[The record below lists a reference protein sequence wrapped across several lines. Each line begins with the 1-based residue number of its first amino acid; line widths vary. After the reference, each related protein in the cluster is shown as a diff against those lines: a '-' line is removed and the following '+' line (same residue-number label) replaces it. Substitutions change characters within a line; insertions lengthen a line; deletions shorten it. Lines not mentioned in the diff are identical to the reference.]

1 MASLL
6 DSEFITM
13 AKRRDYIALDWVAE
27 EISVSLNDCVS
38 QLRSYLR
45 DPSQQHFLIEARH
58 CLHDVQGSL
67 RMIEFNGEAL
77 LVSEMESGLADSTST
92 GAVSEAQI
100 DAITAIIH
108 AADELPAYLNRGR
121 SNQRQLPISLM
132 MIFNDLRAAN
142 KQALIS
148 SSVLFLPHLDL
159 DQPLQSKSAQL
170 TDSTYSDFIAKLS
183 KMYEIAADAYLRG
196 ADATKNLGYLRKVC
210 SRAMAL
216 CGNYGQWSLWSAA
229 EALIEGLANESIARC
244 LAIESILAR
253 LGEQFES
260 IASEASSGRGDNTIR
275 SLLKDILF
283 YVASSQA
290 NSLSISKLRERHQLA
305 LVLADEVQLPSEE
318 NTQALRNIRTEI
330 VAELRSLAA
339 SVESSAALG
348 QCFEIRDSLAIL
360 GYCDELYALNG
371 ILHPTEAGDIDLS
384 LLSQLAADLN
394 QANHEVPATAL
405 FNDDVEAQEQLDRAL
420 RSLVDQSRKLIADIQ
435 ESILSYVAENWR
447 DKFLRDVPE
456 QLVATSAALK
466 LGGFPAPAE
475 VLDSCASYIADD
487 VLDRKDK
494 PEWLMLDALADAIA
508 AVDYFLERSASGPV
522 DDADGLLYIA
532 EQCVTQLG
540 YPVNTPPRL
549 LRRPSEERIEPQA
562 LRQETPDVEDQS
574 LALDPDILA
583 VFLEEADE
591 ILELLRDVLPKWRAD
606 YSAAE
611 PLAEVRRGFHTL
623 KGSGRMVMA
632 GHIAE
637 LSWAIENMLN
647 KVVDGHNTVDDAR
660 LTVVEKAQRVIPLML
675 EKLANGG
682 GSFEPEYIAVLQ
694 SRAEQLAVKQLPD
707 KDSLAEYEAVH
718 GIPSRYD
725 DSLLSV
731 FLSEAD
737 THLLAIDDYLA
748 DADSY
753 PVPLNDELQRSL
765 HTLKGAS
772 RMAELSS
779 ISDVISPVE
788 ELVKELRSM
797 RVSAGESLINLI
809 ADVSG
814 YTRQQLADLR
824 DGGTSAVAPAGLLR
838 RISAL
843 SVQLIHDAEFAVANG
858 ESDGLAAGALDEFL
872 AVCVE
877 RLQTIMDSSATADL
891 VAADLSQ
898 SAECLAELAE
908 RADAVR
914 CEDFANLAR
923 ATQGFAGRAEDPMA
937 QAYLSL
943 LNAALDQLMEFLNQ
957 LAAEQQLI
965 ENSALLEQLHNF
977 EAVEIVE
984 EIEESAALPVLE
996 LDEEIDPEIVEI
1008 FLEEAGDLLES
1019 LDQAIH
1025 DWSADRSSLAP
1036 LDDLQRYL
1044 HTLKGG
1050 ARMAG
1055 LRIVGDLSHG
1065 FEAAIVAALGQGTN
1079 TSDSFYGDV
1088 HLQQDKLVAAVARAT
1103 DGNYADETAE
1113 ASLETL
1119 TFVPPPEKIE
1129 EVAPVLVSDVAELP
1143 DTLQMASQIRAPQ
1156 EMVKVPS
1163 PLLESLIN
1171 LAGET
1176 SIARS
1181 RAEEQ
1186 LSDIN
1191 FSLDEMETTVER
1203 LQDQVRR
1210 LNMETEAQIAFRQEQ
1225 VQSEGADGFDPL
1237 EFDRYSQLQQLSRSL
1252 LESGSDLVDLRSTLL
1267 DKSRDME
1274 TLLLQQSRINT
1285 ELQEGLMHSQMV
1297 SFARMVPR
1305 LRRGIRQL
1313 SGELNKPVDFR
1324 VFNAEGEMDR
1334 RVLERIIPALEHL
1347 LRNALDHGAE
1357 TVELRREAGKSDH
1370 ATVEMRFDRQGGD
1383 VVIVISDDGGGI
1395 DVQAVRAKAEKL
1407 ELVASDAELSEGQL
1421 LDYIFHP
1428 GFSTASSVTQISGR
1442 GVGLDVVRS
1451 EIKQLGGVV
1460 EVSTERGQG
1469 TRFEIRLPFTVSV
1482 NRALMVAVAGEIY
1495 AVPLNNIE
1503 GIVRVNPYELDVYYQ
1518 DEDQHFEYANKDY
1531 KLRYMG
1537 QLLNSSMAPKLDGQ
1551 VDPKPVLLI
1560 RNADP
1565 VTAIQVDS
1573 LLGSHEVVVK
1583 TLGPQFAGVQG
1594 LSGATVMGD
1603 GSVVVI
1609 LDMLASIRAYAARD
1623 VLPHTHMD
1631 ALAAENTATKM
1642 VMVVDDS
1649 VTVRKVTARLLERQQ
1664 IAVSSARDGLEAITM
1679 LQEMEQLPDVI
1690 LLDIEMPRMDGFE
1703 VLGRMRN
1710 NPRLQD
1716 IPVIV
1721 ISSRTGEKHRQRARS
1736 LGVTSFLG
1744 KPYQEVQLLAAI
1756 NHYTAGLEEA

>member
-1 MASLL
+1 
-6 DSEFITM
+6 M

-45 DPSQQHFLIEARH
+45 DPSQQHFLLEARE

-77 LVSEMESGLADSTST
+77 LVSEMESALAFTDA
-92 GAVSEAQI
+92 GGVSDAQI
-100 DAITAIIH
+100 DAVTAVIQ
-108 AADELPAYLNRGR
+108 AADELPAYLNRER
-121 SNQRQLPISLM
+121 SNQRQLPVSLM

-142 KQALIS
+142 KQALVS
-148 SSVLFLPHLDL
+148 SGVLFLPHLDL
-159 DQPLQSKSAQL
+159 DQPLQNKSAQL
-170 TDSTYSDFIAKLS
+170 TDSTYSDFISKLS

-216 CGNYGQWSLWSAA
+216 CGNYKQWSLWSAA
-229 EALIEGLANESIARC
+229 EALVEGLANESIVRC

-253 LGEQFES
+253 LGGQFDS
-260 IASEASSGRGDNTIR
+260 IATETSTGDEEPKTL

-283 YVASSQA
+283 YVACSQA
-290 NSLSISKLRERHQLA
+290 NSLSISKLRERHKLS
-305 LVLADEVQLPSEE
+305 LVLADEAQSPSEE
-318 NTQALRNIRTEI
+318 NAQALRHIRDEI
-330 VAELRSLAA
+330 VAQLQSLAA
-339 SVESSAALG
+339 NDESSSAVTR
-348 QCFEIRDSLAIL
+348 CFEIRDSLAIL
-360 GYCDELYALNG
+360 GYCDELYALSG
-371 ILHPTEAGDIDLS
+371 ILHPTETGDVDFQ
-384 LLSQLAADLN
+384 LLSSLADSLS
-394 QANHEVPATAL
+394 QANHDVPTAAL
-405 FNDDVEAQEQLDRAL
+405 FNDDIEAQEQLDRAL
-420 RSLVDQSRKLIADIQ
+420 RSLIDQSRKLIADIQ

-447 DKFLRDVPE
+447 DKFLREVPE
-456 QLVATSAALK
+456 QLIATSAALK

-487 VLDRKDK
+487 ILDRKEK

-522 DDADGLLYIA
+522 EDADGLLYIA

-549 LRRPSEERIEPQA
+549 LQRPSEERKRVEPQPIADA
-562 LRQETPDVEDQS
+562 LEQDPEDQS

-583 VFLEEADE
+583 VFLEEAEE
-591 ILELLRDVLPKWRAD
+591 ILELLQDVVPKWRRD
-606 YSAAE
+606 FAATE
-611 PLAEVRRGFHTL
+611 HLAEVRRGFHTL

-647 KVVDGHNTVDDAR
+647 KVVDGHYVIDDAR
-660 LTVVEKAQRVIPLML
+660 LVVVEKAERVIPLML

-682 GSFEPEYIAVLQ
+682 SFEPEYVYALQ
-694 SRAEQLAVKQLPD
+694 CRAEQLTAEQLPET
-707 KDSLAEYEAVH
+707 DSLAEHEAVH
-718 GIPSRYD
+718 GVPSRYD
-725 DSLLSV
+725 ESLLSV

-737 THLLAIDDYLA
+737 THLLVIDDYLA
-748 DADSY
+748 EVDSY
-753 PVPLNDELQRSL
+753 PASLNDELQRSL

-772 RMAELSS
+772 RMADLNS
-779 ISDVISPVE
+779 ISDVITPLE

-797 RVSAGESLINLI
+797 RVSAGENLINLI
-809 ADVSG
+809 ADVSS

-824 DGGTSAVAPAGLLR
+824 DGGASSLAPKGLLR
-838 RISAL
+838 RINTL
-843 SVQLIHDAEFAVANG
+843 SVQLIHDAEFAAASS
-858 ESDGLAAGALDEFL
+858 ESDWLPAGALDEFL
-872 AVCVE
+872 AVCAE
-877 RLQTIMDSSATADL
+877 QLQTLMDFSGTSELA
-891 VAADLSQ
+891 AADLSRR
-898 SAECLAELAE
+898 AECLVELAE
-908 RADAVR
+908 RAETVR
-914 CEDFANLAR
+914 CEGFAELAR
-923 ATQGFAGRAEDPMA
+923 ESKLFAAKATEPLGE
-937 QAYLSL
+937 AYLSL
-943 LNAALDQLMEFLNQ
+943 FNEALDQLMEFLNQ
-957 LAAEQQLI
+957 LAAEQQLV
-965 ENSALLEQLHNF
+965 ENAALLEKLRRF
-977 EAVEIVE
+977 EVVEVVE
-984 EIEESAALPVLE
+984 VDSATEESTPLPVLE
-996 LDEEIDPEIVEI
+996 VDEEIDPEIVEI
-1008 FLEEAGDLLES
+1008 FLEEAADLLES

-1065 FEAAIVAALGQGTN
+1065 FEAAIVASLGQGTN
-1079 TSDSFYGDV
+1079 TSDEFYGEV

-1103 DGNYADETAE
+1103 DGNYADEAAETA
-1113 ASLETL
+1113 LETL
-1119 TFVPPPEKIE
+1119 TFVPPPEAIE
-1129 EVAPVLVSDVAELP
+1129 EVKESLPVSDNVDLP

-1186 LSDIN
+1186 LNDIN

-1357 TVELRREAGKSDH
+1357 AVEQRREAGKPDH
-1370 ATVEMRFDRQGGD
+1370 ATIEMRFDRQGGD

-1395 DVQAVRAKAEKL
+1395 DVQAVRSKAEKL
-1407 ELVASDAELSEGQL
+1407 ELVASDTELSEGQL

-1460 EVSTERGQG
+1460 EVSTERGRG

-1518 DEDQHFEYANKDY
+1518 DESQHFEYADKAY

-1537 QLLNSSMAPKLDGQ
+1537 QLLNSSVAPKLDGQ

-1609 LDMLASIRAYAARD
+1609 LDMLASIRAFAARD
-1623 VLPHTHMD
+1623 VLPHAHTD
-1631 ALAAENTATKM
+1631 VLAAESATAKM

-1664 IAVSSARDGLEAITM
+1664 INVTTARDGLEAVTM

-1744 KPYQEVQLLAAI
+1744 KPYQEVQLLGAI